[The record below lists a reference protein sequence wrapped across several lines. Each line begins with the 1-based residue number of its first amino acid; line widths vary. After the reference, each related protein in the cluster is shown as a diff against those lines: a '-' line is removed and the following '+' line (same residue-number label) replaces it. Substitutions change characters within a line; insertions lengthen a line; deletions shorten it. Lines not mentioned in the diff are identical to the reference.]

1 MKISIGT
8 NIQDGPWGGGNL
20 FAINFSRYLTEQGHE
35 VVFDLKDENI
45 DIILLTEPRKTSP
58 SSAFTNYDILNYI
71 NYINNNA
78 LVVHRVNE
86 CDEHKDTNFINKYI
100 AYANKSADAT
110 VFVSTWMREIYRSY
124 LEIERKPRK
133 VILAGADQNIFNSL
147 EKKVWNP
154 KNKLKLVTHHWS
166 NNWNKGFEVYK
177 KIDELLDEEK
187 FNNHFEFTFIGRV
200 PDNFE
205 FRNTNKVNPLSGESL
220 VKELQ
225 KNDFYI
231 TGTINEP
238 SGNHHIEAAQCGLPI
253 LYMDSGGVKE
263 YCEGFGIEFQIDNL
277 QEKIYEAY
285 RTYDYHHNNIQNY
298 PRSSEQMS
306 IEFLKFFEKI
316 LLIKNELIKK
326 RSPRN
331 KSILK
336 KLYFNL
342 QSR

>member
-20 FAINFSRYLTEQGHE
+20 FAINFSTYLIEQGHE
-35 VVFDLKDENI
+35 VVFDLKDDNI

-71 NYINNNA
+71 NYINYNA
-78 LVVHRVNE
+78 LVVHRINE

-100 AYANKSADAT
+100 AYANKSTDAT
-110 VFVSTWMREIYRSY
+110 VFVSTWMKEIYQNY
-124 LEIERKPRK
+124 QEIVKKPQK
-133 VILAGADQNIFNSL
+133 VILAGANPNIFNSL
-147 EKKVWNP
+147 DKQIWNP

-177 KIDELLDEEK
+177 KIDELLGEEL
-187 FNNHFEFTFIGRV
+187 FNSHFEFTFIGRL

-205 FRNTNKVNPLSGESL
+205 FKNVSKINPLSGENL
-220 VKELQ
+220 VKELK

-277 QEKIYEAY
+277 REKIYEAY
-285 RTYDYHHNNIQNY
+285 NNYDFHNNNIQNY

-316 LLIKNELIKK
+316 LLVKNELIEK
-326 RSPRN
+326 RSPTN

-336 KLYFNL
+336 TIYFNL
-342 QSR
+342 KSR

>member
-20 FAINFSRYLTEQGHE
+20 FAINFSTYLIEQGHE
-35 VVFDLKDENI
+35 VVFDLKDDNI

-71 NYINNNA
+71 NYINCNA
-78 LVVHRVNE
+78 LVVHRINE

-110 VFVSTWMREIYRSY
+110 VFVSTWMKEIYQNY
-124 LEIERKPRK
+124 QEIVKKPQK
-133 VILAGADQNIFNSL
+133 VILAGANQNIFNSL
-147 EKKVWNP
+147 DKQIWNP

-177 KIDELLDEEK
+177 KIDELLDEEL
-187 FNNHFEFTFIGRV
+187 FNSHFEFTFIGRL

-205 FRNTNKVNPLSGESL
+205 FKNVNKINPLSGENL
-220 VKELQ
+220 VKELK

-263 YCEGFGIEFQIDNL
+263 YCEGFGIEFQIYNL
-277 QEKIYEAY
+277 REKIYEAY
-285 RTYDYHHNNIQNY
+285 DNYDFHNNNIQNY

-316 LLIKNELIKK
+316 LLVKNELIEK
-326 RSPRN
+326 RSPTN

-336 KLYFNL
+336 TIYFNL
-342 QSR
+342 KSR